1 MTENLAHPQFSKGLS
16 GYKVEEVDS
25 YIDKVLDTIKDL
37 KDQNEV
43 LEEKIGVLAESL
55 QKYREDEDSLREAL
69 LGAQKMGD
77 SIVKNAN
84 NKAEITMREASVK
97 AAHIVEE
104 ARKKVEDEKDEQEAG
119 RILDNLLARQDE
131 ALQLAAAVQ
140 TQLAQAETAAQDV
153 RRSEDDVADVRNRME
168 RLREEQRA
176 LNGPAREVLESQT
189 TALRQLRALSSTLA
203 TEQERLAELEGRLI
217 SETPARSIKNL
228 PLLLLG
234 AALFLAGAGTLLAA
248 WRLGVTSLPLTQ
260 GLEMPV
266 NLWSGYLILFCG
278 VGFLAAGLPHD
289 GPERRRRKNEF
300 AHLQSRRD
308 ACAAH
313 VAELKEQAR
322 ADAIANGIRK
332 ENPNA
337 NIVYIK
343 GDQFTNEL
351 IAAIQNGK
359 NIEFR
364 SKYREADLFLIDDVQ
379 FIAGKES
386 TQEEFFHT
394 FNKLYE
400 EHKQIVMTS
409 DRKPSDMLTLEDR
422 LKTRFEWG
430 LLADIQPP
438 DYETRM
444 AILKN
449 KAKNLGLNLSDD
461 VCNYIAINVTNNVRQ
476 IEGTVKKIL
485 AYRDLNNMPLDLPNI
500 SRAIDD
506 MFKSEGNA
514 LPTPSLI
521 ISQVCKF
528 YSIDEVLLR
537 GTQKNKGT
545 AEARQ
550 IAMYLIRK
558 LTNLS
563 LPDIGKEFARD
574 HSTVLYAIRKVEVAL
589 KNGDTT
595 MQNNIRDITAN
606 INSCL

>member
-1 MTENLAHPQFSKGLS
+1 MYSSAYVWAKVFSHMEERLGAVTVSAWFDDAEVVELNENNLILYSPSDFRREIIRRRCTDYIQDALKEVFNSDAKLMVFGDEELDAFKQKGKSVSSMDFNPQFTFDNFVVGPSNRFAHSAAIAVSK
-16 GYKVEEVDS
+16 
-25 YIDKVLDTIKDL
+25 
-37 KDQNEV
+37 
-43 LEEKIGVLAESL
+43 
-55 QKYREDEDSLREAL
+55 
-69 LGAQKMGD
+69 
-77 SIVKNAN
+77 
-84 NKAEITMREASVK
+84 
-97 AAHIVEE
+97 
-104 ARKKVEDEKDEQEAG
+104 
-119 RILDNLLARQDE
+119 
-131 ALQLAAAVQ
+131 
-140 TQLAQAETAAQDV
+140 
-153 RRSEDDVADVRNRME
+153 
-168 RLREEQRA
+168 
-176 LNGPAREVLESQT
+176 
-189 TALRQLRALSSTLA
+189 
-203 TEQERLAELEGRLI
+203 
-217 SETPARSIKNL
+217 TPGQVYN
-228 PLLLLG
+228 P
-234 AALFLAGAGTLLAA
+234 LFLYG
-248 WRLGVTSLPLTQ
+248 P
-260 GLEMPV
+260 P
-266 NLWSGYLILFCG
+266 G
-278 VGFLAAGLPHD
+278 VG
-289 GPERRRRKNEF
+289 KT
-300 AHLQSRRD
+300 HL
-308 ACAAH
+308 
-313 VAELKEQAR
+313 LY
-322 ADAIANGIRK
+322 AIANGIRK

>member
-1 MTENLAHPQFSKGLS
+1 MYSSAYVWAKVLSHMEERLGAVTVSAWFDDAEVVELNENNLILYSPSDFRREIIRRRCTDYIQDALKEVFNSDAKLMVFGDEELDAFKQKGKSVSSMDFNPQFTFDNFVVGPSNRFAHSAAIAVSK
-16 GYKVEEVDS
+16 
-25 YIDKVLDTIKDL
+25 
-37 KDQNEV
+37 
-43 LEEKIGVLAESL
+43 
-55 QKYREDEDSLREAL
+55 
-69 LGAQKMGD
+69 
-77 SIVKNAN
+77 
-84 NKAEITMREASVK
+84 
-97 AAHIVEE
+97 
-104 ARKKVEDEKDEQEAG
+104 
-119 RILDNLLARQDE
+119 
-131 ALQLAAAVQ
+131 
-140 TQLAQAETAAQDV
+140 
-153 RRSEDDVADVRNRME
+153 
-168 RLREEQRA
+168 
-176 LNGPAREVLESQT
+176 
-189 TALRQLRALSSTLA
+189 
-203 TEQERLAELEGRLI
+203 
-217 SETPARSIKNL
+217 TPGQVYN
-228 PLLLLG
+228 P
-234 AALFLAGAGTLLAA
+234 LFLYG
-248 WRLGVTSLPLTQ
+248 P
-260 GLEMPV
+260 P
-266 NLWSGYLILFCG
+266 G
-278 VGFLAAGLPHD
+278 VG
-289 GPERRRRKNEF
+289 KT
-300 AHLQSRRD
+300 HL
-308 ACAAH
+308 
-313 VAELKEQAR
+313 LY
-322 ADAIANGIRK
+322 AIANGIRK

-485 AYRDLNNMPLDLPNI
+485 AYRDLNNMPLDLPNM

>member
-1 MTENLAHPQFSKGLS
+1 MYSSAYVWAKVLSHMEERLGAVTVSAWFDDAEVVELNESNLILYSPSDFRREIIRRRCTDYIHDALKEVFNSDAKLLVFGDEELNARKQKGKSPSSMDFNPQFTFDNFVVGPSNRFAHSAAIAVSKTPGQVYNPLFI
-16 GYKVEEVDS
+16 Y
-25 YIDKVLDTIKDL
+25 
-37 KDQNEV
+37 
-43 LEEKIGVLAESL
+43 
-55 QKYREDEDSLREAL
+55 
-69 LGAQKMGD
+69 
-77 SIVKNAN
+77 
-84 NKAEITMREASVK
+84 
-97 AAHIVEE
+97 
-104 ARKKVEDEKDEQEAG
+104 
-119 RILDNLLARQDE
+119 
-131 ALQLAAAVQ
+131 
-140 TQLAQAETAAQDV
+140 
-153 RRSEDDVADVRNRME
+153 
-168 RLREEQRA
+168 
-176 LNGPAREVLESQT
+176 GP
-189 TALRQLRALSSTLA
+189 
-203 TEQERLAELEGRLI
+203 
-217 SETPARSIKNL
+217 P
-228 PLLLLG
+228 
-234 AALFLAGAGTLLAA
+234 
-248 WRLGVTSLPLTQ
+248 
-260 GLEMPV
+260 
-266 NLWSGYLILFCG
+266 G
-278 VGFLAAGLPHD
+278 VG
-289 GPERRRRKNEF
+289 KT
-300 AHLQSRRD
+300 HL
-308 ACAAH
+308 
-313 VAELKEQAR
+313 LY
-322 ADAIANGIRK
+322 AIANGIRK

-351 IAAIQNGK
+351 IDAIKNGK

-364 SKYREADLFLIDDVQ
+364 SKYREADLFLVDDIQ

-400 EHKQIVMTS
+400 EHKQIVLTS
-409 DRKPSDMLTLEDR
+409 DRKPDDMLTLEER
-422 LKTRFEWG
+422 LRSRFLWG
-430 LLADIQPP
+430 LIADINPP

-444 AILKN
+444 AIIQN
-449 KAKNLGLNLSDD
+449 KAKQLGLNLSDD
-461 VCNYIAINVTNNVRQ
+461 VCNYIAINITSNVRQ

-528 YSIDEVLLR
+528 YNVDESVLR
-537 GTQKNKGT
+537 STQKNKGV

-550 IAMYLIRK
+550 VAQYLIRK

-589 KNGDTT
+589 KNGDNN

>member
-1 MTENLAHPQFSKGLS
+1 MYSSAYVWAKVLSHMEERLGAVTVSAWFDDAEVVDLNENNLILYSPSDFRREIIRRRCTDYIQDALKEVFNSDAKLMVFGDEELDAFKQKGKSVSSMDFNPQFTFDNFVVGPSNRFAHSAAIAVSK
-16 GYKVEEVDS
+16 
-25 YIDKVLDTIKDL
+25 
-37 KDQNEV
+37 
-43 LEEKIGVLAESL
+43 
-55 QKYREDEDSLREAL
+55 
-69 LGAQKMGD
+69 
-77 SIVKNAN
+77 
-84 NKAEITMREASVK
+84 
-97 AAHIVEE
+97 
-104 ARKKVEDEKDEQEAG
+104 
-119 RILDNLLARQDE
+119 
-131 ALQLAAAVQ
+131 
-140 TQLAQAETAAQDV
+140 
-153 RRSEDDVADVRNRME
+153 
-168 RLREEQRA
+168 
-176 LNGPAREVLESQT
+176 
-189 TALRQLRALSSTLA
+189 
-203 TEQERLAELEGRLI
+203 
-217 SETPARSIKNL
+217 TPGQVYN
-228 PLLLLG
+228 P
-234 AALFLAGAGTLLAA
+234 LFLYG
-248 WRLGVTSLPLTQ
+248 P
-260 GLEMPV
+260 P
-266 NLWSGYLILFCG
+266 G
-278 VGFLAAGLPHD
+278 VG
-289 GPERRRRKNEF
+289 KT
-300 AHLQSRRD
+300 HL
-308 ACAAH
+308 
-313 VAELKEQAR
+313 LY
-322 ADAIANGIRK
+322 AIANGIRK

>member
-1 MTENLAHPQFSKGLS
+1 MYSSAYVWAKVLSHMEERLGAVTVSAWFDDAEVVELNENTLILYSPSDFRREIIRRRCTDYIQDALKEVFNSDAKLMVFGDEELDAFKQKGKSVSSMDFNPQFTFDNFVVGPSNRFAHSAAIAVSK
-16 GYKVEEVDS
+16 
-25 YIDKVLDTIKDL
+25 
-37 KDQNEV
+37 
-43 LEEKIGVLAESL
+43 
-55 QKYREDEDSLREAL
+55 
-69 LGAQKMGD
+69 
-77 SIVKNAN
+77 
-84 NKAEITMREASVK
+84 
-97 AAHIVEE
+97 
-104 ARKKVEDEKDEQEAG
+104 
-119 RILDNLLARQDE
+119 
-131 ALQLAAAVQ
+131 
-140 TQLAQAETAAQDV
+140 
-153 RRSEDDVADVRNRME
+153 
-168 RLREEQRA
+168 
-176 LNGPAREVLESQT
+176 
-189 TALRQLRALSSTLA
+189 
-203 TEQERLAELEGRLI
+203 
-217 SETPARSIKNL
+217 TPGQVYN
-228 PLLLLG
+228 P
-234 AALFLAGAGTLLAA
+234 LFLYG
-248 WRLGVTSLPLTQ
+248 P
-260 GLEMPV
+260 P
-266 NLWSGYLILFCG
+266 G
-278 VGFLAAGLPHD
+278 VG
-289 GPERRRRKNEF
+289 KT
-300 AHLQSRRD
+300 HL
-308 ACAAH
+308 
-313 VAELKEQAR
+313 LY
-322 ADAIANGIRK
+322 AIANGIRK

-528 YSIDEVLLR
+528 YSIDEVVLR

-589 KNGDTT
+589 KNGDTN

>member
-1 MTENLAHPQFSKGLS
+1 MYSSAYVWAKVLSHMEERLGAVTVSAWFDDAEVVELNENNLILYSPSDFRREIIRRRCTDYIQDALKEVFNSDAKLMVFGDEELDAFKQKGKSVSSMDFNPQFTFDNFVVGPSNRFAHSAAIAVSK
-16 GYKVEEVDS
+16 
-25 YIDKVLDTIKDL
+25 
-37 KDQNEV
+37 
-43 LEEKIGVLAESL
+43 
-55 QKYREDEDSLREAL
+55 
-69 LGAQKMGD
+69 
-77 SIVKNAN
+77 
-84 NKAEITMREASVK
+84 
-97 AAHIVEE
+97 
-104 ARKKVEDEKDEQEAG
+104 
-119 RILDNLLARQDE
+119 
-131 ALQLAAAVQ
+131 
-140 TQLAQAETAAQDV
+140 
-153 RRSEDDVADVRNRME
+153 
-168 RLREEQRA
+168 
-176 LNGPAREVLESQT
+176 
-189 TALRQLRALSSTLA
+189 
-203 TEQERLAELEGRLI
+203 
-217 SETPARSIKNL
+217 TPGQVYN
-228 PLLLLG
+228 P
-234 AALFLAGAGTLLAA
+234 LFLYG
-248 WRLGVTSLPLTQ
+248 P
-260 GLEMPV
+260 P
-266 NLWSGYLILFCG
+266 G
-278 VGFLAAGLPHD
+278 VG
-289 GPERRRRKNEF
+289 KT
-300 AHLQSRRD
+300 HL
-308 ACAAH
+308 
-313 VAELKEQAR
+313 LY
-322 ADAIANGIRK
+322 AIANGIRK

-409 DRKPSDMLTLEDR
+409 DRKPSDMLTLENR

-528 YSIDEVLLR
+528 YSIDEVVLR

-589 KNGDTT
+589 KNGDTN

>member
-1 MTENLAHPQFSKGLS
+1 MYSSAYVWAKVLSHMEERLGAVTVSAWFDDAEVVELNENNLILYSPSDFRREIIRRRCTDYIQDALKEVFNSDAKLMVFGDEELNTFKQKGKSVSSMDFNPQFTFDNFVVGPSNRFAHSAAIAVSK
-16 GYKVEEVDS
+16 
-25 YIDKVLDTIKDL
+25 
-37 KDQNEV
+37 
-43 LEEKIGVLAESL
+43 
-55 QKYREDEDSLREAL
+55 
-69 LGAQKMGD
+69 
-77 SIVKNAN
+77 
-84 NKAEITMREASVK
+84 
-97 AAHIVEE
+97 
-104 ARKKVEDEKDEQEAG
+104 
-119 RILDNLLARQDE
+119 
-131 ALQLAAAVQ
+131 
-140 TQLAQAETAAQDV
+140 
-153 RRSEDDVADVRNRME
+153 
-168 RLREEQRA
+168 
-176 LNGPAREVLESQT
+176 
-189 TALRQLRALSSTLA
+189 
-203 TEQERLAELEGRLI
+203 
-217 SETPARSIKNL
+217 TPGQVYN
-228 PLLLLG
+228 P
-234 AALFLAGAGTLLAA
+234 LFLYG
-248 WRLGVTSLPLTQ
+248 P
-260 GLEMPV
+260 P
-266 NLWSGYLILFCG
+266 G
-278 VGFLAAGLPHD
+278 VG
-289 GPERRRRKNEF
+289 KT
-300 AHLQSRRD
+300 HL
-308 ACAAH
+308 
-313 VAELKEQAR
+313 LY
-322 ADAIANGIRK
+322 AIANGIRK

-528 YSIDEVLLR
+528 YSIDEVVLR